1 MQVQVADQKREKR
14 ERGAEA
20 AREAILDA
28 AEAVFAERGFSGA
41 RMDDIARAAGYN
53 KALLFHYFTDK
64 LGLYRA
70 LMTRTKSAFYARLS
84 PLLDQLLDEGDGA
97 VTAERIR
104 AFTGDNIGWIFDY
117 FVEHPRVTRILAWE
131 AAEGW
136 RTFSNCSP
144 PTPYSWGERMNELI
158 RRAQAA
164 GVVRDDLDPYILFA
178 TTMSIPLIHLASLH
192 RFETIF
198 PGTDFTSREAL
209 AHARGQIVELVLRG
223 MLVSA

>member
-1 MQVQVADQKREKR
+1 MHVRVAESKREKR

-41 RMDDIARAAGYN
+41 RVDEIALAAGYN

-70 LMTRTKSAFYARLS
+70 LMTRTKSAFYTRLS

-97 VTAERIR
+97 VTAERMR
-104 AFTGDNIGWIFDY
+104 AFARDNIGWVFDY
-117 FVEHPRVTRILAWE
+117 YVEHPRAARILAWE

-136 RTFSNCSP
+136 RTFSNCLP
-144 PTPYSWGERMNELI
+144 ATPNSWGERMNELI

-164 GVVRDDLDPYILFA
+164 GVVRGDLDPHILFT
-178 TTMSIPLIHLASLH
+178 TTMSLPLIHLASLR
-192 RFETIF
+192 RFETVF
-198 PGTDFTSREAL
+198 PGTDFTSRAAL
-209 AHARGQIVELVLRG
+209 AHAREQIVELVLRG
-223 MLVSA
+223 MLAST